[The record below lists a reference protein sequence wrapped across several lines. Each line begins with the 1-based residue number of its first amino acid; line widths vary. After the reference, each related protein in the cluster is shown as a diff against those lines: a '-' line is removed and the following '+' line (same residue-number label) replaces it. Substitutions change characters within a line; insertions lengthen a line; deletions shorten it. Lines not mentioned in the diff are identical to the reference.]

1 MTRKIL
7 SLLLSFCL
15 LFSIAAGT
23 VVNATVPGS
32 EEGNKVYVHNHAYL
46 PEDWIFGA
54 QTDAFIRDRV
64 KEMKK
69 YSIEYQFQNIGT
81 LKSDGTIDLA
91 QVQELGHWIK
101 VSQETDPQQKIMA
114 WINGNTAAHVHG
126 SPEVRKAIV
135 DSLKNMVQTG
145 FVYQGKSY
153 KVDGIQFDLE
163 PLRARWKD
171 DPELLSLLQEVRQAV
186 GPRVHLSI
194 AGTVWDIVW
203 SNEYISKLADVL
215 DMLNPMVYDTQG
227 PDSWKPYITRTGD
240 EYEKLWKTTVLRYSA
255 AIAASHN
262 RVCQLSPTMPAYDKR
277 GYWDTDP
284 TSPDYNTYIVYHDPY
299 IENVYHAARGAKQ
312 AIAEGA
318 QVYGSGIFW
327 WGYFIMQGPDP
338 RDNQDYSHARGWW
351 MTEWVRN
358 SISTDIPKP
367 L

>member
-1 MTRKIL
+1 MPVTRLFGRCIKREWTKIK
-7 SLLLSFCL
+7 F
-15 LFSIAAGT
+15 GT
-23 VVNATVPGS
+23 
-32 EEGNKVYVHNHAYL
+32 
-46 PEDWIFGA
+46 
-54 QTDAFIRDRV
+54 
-64 KEMKK
+64 
-69 YSIEYQFQNIGT
+69 
-81 LKSDGTIDLA
+81 
-91 QVQELGHWIK
+91 
-101 VSQETDPQQKIMA
+101 
-114 WINGNTAAHVHG
+114 
-126 SPEVRKAIV
+126 PEVRKAIV
-135 DSLKNMVQTG
+135 DSLKNMVQSG

-171 DPELLSLLQEVRQAV
+171 DPELLSLLQDIRQAV

-203 SNEYISKLADVL
+203 SNTYISKLADVV

-240 EYEKLWKTTVLRYSA
+240 EYEKLWKDTVLRYSA
-255 AIAASHN
+255 AIAVSHN
-262 RVCQLSPTMPAYDKR
+262 RDCQLSPIMPAYDKR

-299 IENVYHAARGAKQ
+299 IENVYHAARGMKQ

-318 QVYGSGIFW
+318 HVYSSGIFW
-327 WGYFIMQGPDP
+327 WGNFIMQGPDP

-358 SISTDIPKP
+358 SESMDIPKP